1 MDQYEG
7 WRTAQVIGQTV
18 KLQHNPRGE
27 ICAVEIIA
35 NKPILCMLYMK
46 ESINIAFVWG
56 TMNVAWISQGGI
68 RKETGLDRAL
78 EG

>member
-1 MDQYEG
+1 MEG
-7 WRTAQVIGQTV
+7 STGQIV
-18 KLQHNPRGE
+18 KLQHSPRGE

-35 NKPILCMLYMK
+35 NKPILYMLCVK
-46 ESINIAFVWG
+46 ESINIVGVWG

-68 RKETGLDRAL
+68 RKETGLDWAL